1 MKKTW
6 QIKDLIDLEHFLGLK
21 FGNQAGENVPDGM
34 DFDRKAY
41 LSFPDHGDEEDE
53 KSYRKR
59 LIRHWLDKRR
69 ELEKHD
75 AKSPTVL
82 PGEAFSEAMSI
93 TKLLVGIVA
102 FVFGAGLT
110 WSLLTYTGR
119 EPVNVFTCLWV
130 LVVPQ
135 VLLLLALLLSILAH
149 KMKITRSFQI
159 LYPLFSSVIRSIT
172 LKTTRFAGKK
182 MNAERANRIRNTYSL
197 LGKTTTVYGSVFFW
211 PVFVTVQLFAVI
223 FNLGVLGALFLKVAI
238 TDLAFGWQTT
248 LQVAPE
254 SVHRFVE
261 IVALPWSWLVS
272 PPTAHPTLSQIA
284 GSQMILKDGILHLA
298 TGDLVAWWPF
308 IFLTVLFYG
317 LMPRLLLVI
326 VGYFKKHRALESLDF
341 SHGACDRLI
350 MRMKTPAIETQKAPY
365 QPKAPEE
372 KARLHVETD
381 TIEPMDGHLVTTPA
395 IVLVPAE
402 ILHQLEH
409 AGLEKQLNDTLGMHP
424 VAVIPTEMDA
434 RTDTGCLKK
443 ILSEN
448 QDKGFSLRIVIV
460 QEAWQPPIKETISWI
475 KALRTAGGGTAGM
488 IIALIGK
495 PDRETVFT
503 VPATSDQ
510 TTWEHTINSLKDPY
524 VRIEILGGGE

>member
-21 FGNQAGENVPDGM
+21 FGNQAGEKVPDGM

-41 LSFPDHGDEEDE
+41 LSFPDPGDGEDE
-53 KSYRKR
+53 TAYRKGI
-59 LIRHWLDKRR
+59 IRHWLDKRR
-69 ELEKHD
+69 ELEQGD
-75 AKSPTVL
+75 GKSPTIL
-82 PGEAFSEAMSI
+82 PGEAFSEAMHI
-93 TKLLVGIVA
+93 TKLLLGIIA

-110 WSLLTYTGR
+110 WSLLSYTGR

-135 VLLLLALLLSILAH
+135 VLLLLALLLSALAH
-149 KMKITRSFQI
+149 KMKIMRSFQF
-159 LYPLFSSVIRSIT
+159 LYPFFSSVIRRLV

-182 MNAERANRIRNTYSL
+182 MDAERANRIRNTYSL
-197 LGKTTTVYGSVFFW
+197 LGKTNTVYGSVFFW

-254 SVHRFVE
+254 SIHRFVE
-261 IVALPWSWLVS
+261 VVALPWSWFLS

-317 LMPRLLLVI
+317 LIPRLLLVI
-326 VGYFKKHRALESLDF
+326 AGYFKKHRALESLDF
-341 SHGACDRLI
+341 THGTCDRLI
-350 MRMKTPAIETQKAPY
+350 MRMKTPAIDTQKAPY
-365 QPKAPEE
+365 QPKEREE
-372 KARLHVETD
+372 KENLHVKADTTD
-381 TIEPMDGHLVTTPA
+381 VVNGHLITTPA
-395 IVLVPAE
+395 IVMIPAE
-402 ILHQLEH
+402 ISGQLIY
-409 AGLEKQLNDTLGMHP
+409 AGLEKRLNETLGMHP
-424 VAVIPTEMDA
+424 TAVIPTEMDA
-434 RTDTGCLKK
+434 RTDSGDLKK

-495 PDRETVFT
+495 PDRDTVFT
-503 VPATSDQ
+503 LPAAVDQ
-510 TTWEHTINSLKDPY
+510 TTWEHTINGLKDPY